1 MTDRRPEGPEETGTD
16 PDTQVPKDLPDQQAH
31 DGDDPLD
38 LPRPDAPDDGTP
50 DPDPGLP
57 DVDQT
62 GAGPRGSPRS
72 GSVHP
77 EQPVPDEPS
86 G

>member
-1 MTDRRPEGPEETGTD
+1 MTDQRPNGPAKNEAD
-16 PDTQVPKDLPDQQAH
+16 DNTQVPRDLPDQQAQ
-31 DGDDPLD
+31 DGEDRLD
-38 LPRPDAPDDGTP
+38 VPHPETPDDRAPGP
-50 DPDPGLP
+50 DESVP
-57 DVDQT
+57 DVDET
-62 GAGPRGSPRS
+62 GAGPRGAPRS

>member
-1 MTDRRPEGPEETGTD
+1 MSDERRAEEREEQGV
-16 PDTQVPKDLPDQQAH
+16 VPRDLPDQQAQSGPDH
-31 DGDDPLD
+31 LD
-38 LPRPDAPDDGTP
+38 VA
-50 DPDPGLP
+50 
-57 DVDQT
+57 
-62 GAGPRGSPRS
+62 GAGDEPDEVDDVPETDESGTGRQGRPQT

>member
-1 MTDRRPEGPEETGTD
+1 MVSDDRRQERGGIPR
-16 PDTQVPKDLPDQQAH
+16 DLPDQQAQ
-31 DGDDPLD
+31 DGPDPLD
-38 LPRPDAPDDGTP
+38 VAG
-50 DPDPGLP
+50 
-57 DVDQT
+57 VDQEPDGVDDVPETDESGT
-62 GAGPRGSPRS
+62 GRRGEPRT